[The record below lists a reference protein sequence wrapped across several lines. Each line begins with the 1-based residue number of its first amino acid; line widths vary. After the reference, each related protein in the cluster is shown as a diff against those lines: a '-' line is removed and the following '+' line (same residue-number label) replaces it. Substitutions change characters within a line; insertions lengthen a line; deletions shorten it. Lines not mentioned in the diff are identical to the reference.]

1 MIEKETL
8 TVEWLPA
15 YNKYRVWNT
24 WTECWYKTKEEL
36 LNALSQVFV
45 LYDFVTYGTPEL
57 VKDFENIGLE
67 LTFHE

>member
-1 MIEKETL
+1 MIKKETL
-8 TVEWLPA
+8 TVEWLPT
-15 YNKYRVWNT
+15 YNKYRLWNT
-24 WTECWYKTKEEL
+24 WIEDWYKTKEEL
-36 LNALSQVFV
+36 LNALSQVFS